1 MATNCKKKKAGV
13 PGAEFIENDGTH
25 CLEDIDCTSKNKFLW
40 RWLAVK
46 DDNND
51 YFSKYV
57 RKLKKD
63 GVAWCLYC
71 KEELKYNNKGRG
83 ALARHHLLAC

>member
-51 YFSKYV
+51 YFSY
-57 RKLKKD
+57 KLLFFL
-63 GVAWCLYC
+63 AFIIEIWL
-71 KEELKYNNKGRG
+71 
-83 ALARHHLLAC
+83 ALSHLLACYMDFFVDIEAFLI

>member
-1 MATNCKKKKAGV
+1 MCLKYCRVCEIKISIAMATNCKKKKAGV

-57 RKLKKD
+57 RKLKMKK
-63 GVAWCLYC
+63 AIFMCIITTL
-71 KEELKYNNKGRG
+71 
-83 ALARHHLLAC
+83 